1 MRELI
6 GWHLAGKVTPVIEG
20 IYPLADAADVL
31 KRVLGRGSAGKLI
44 LRP

>member
-6 GWHLAGKVTPVIEG
+6 GWRLAGKLTPVIEG
-20 IYPLADAADVL
+20 TYPLADAANVL

-44 LRP
+44 LKP